1 MTTLQARWATDDEIA
16 RWDELVAANPAA
28 GDFRLS
34 AAFAAAKSELGMTPR
49 YLVFDRGGD
58 IASVALV
65 LERGIPL
72 TGRQWYVP
80 RGPAVTTVADFAEH
94 IDALRQLLRRERLGV
109 FHVLLEPPVRMADGV
124 EEAIAASAS
133 LTAPDL
139 ARRPGVHSNNRTVIV
154 DIDKS
159 DDDLLMAFNKKT
171 RNMVRRAMKDSVEIV
186 QFTPSDDVF
195 ARLHELMGMAGGGKA
210 DLELRPRRYVER
222 LWREN
227 LARGD
232 GFFLGAE
239 VDGKPAVMAFVSHTG
254 TSGYYEHGG
263 SDRELQSPGM
273 ANLLQYEAMKLLRD
287 RGATTYDML
296 GVAPEW
302 AKSND
307 DHPAYAFG
315 QFKLGFGDRVEY
327 IGGWDL
333 QVRQPTA
340 KLWLKIGERGFNK
353 LYQRFSGDISIY

>member
-1 MTTLQARWATDDEIA
+1 MTTLQARWATDGEIA

-34 AAFAAAKSELGMTPR
+34 AAFASAKSELGVTPL

-58 IASVALV
+58 VASVALV
-65 LERGIPL
+65 LERRIPL

-94 IDALRQLLRRERLGV
+94 LDALRMFLRRERTGV
-109 FHVLLEPPVRMADGV
+109 FHVLLEPPVRLHD
-124 EEAIAASAS
+124 EIEPEIAGFPS
-133 LTAPDL
+133 LMAPDL

-159 DDDLLMAFNKKT
+159 DDDLIMAFNKKT

-186 QFTPSDDVF
+186 QLEPNDETF
-195 ARLHELMGMAGGGKA
+195 ANLHRLMGMAGGGKS

-239 VDGKPAVMAFVSHTG
+239 VDGKPAVMAFVSRTG

-273 ANLLQYEAMKLLRD
+273 ANLLQYEAMRLLRD
-287 RGATTYDML
+287 RGTKTYDML
-296 GVAPEW
+296 GVAPDW

-315 QFKLGFGDRVEY
+315 QFKLGFGERVEY

-340 KLWLKIGERGFNK
+340 KLWLKIGERGYNR
-353 LYQRFSGDISIY
+353 LYQQFSDDISIY